1 MNLFDDEIEIVRH
14 FQSVPTN
21 SIYIIPKQTQ
31 DAIDVLL
38 SILDEK
44 CWLKWTDSS
53 GKGDPPPDFYCNE
66 LQLMMDVMRVDD
78 HGFISERG
86 KTVNPTRAKE
96 NEIIKELRNK
106 NVFVANPNI
115 KLQVLA
121 STDLPTEEDHNYI
134 FYRDSFKRTIESHI
148 RKIVRYKE
156 NHPNFKTIFF
166 VFDESSLYFEI
177 DSKERQLQV
186 GEAFEGIPHLWFEDE
201 EFVKTFS
208 DSEIDYLIWYTPY
221 KHCTAYAVE
230 DVSHLNLPQAVIYD
244 LKHIDIPLTV
254 YNSALMESAEF

>member
-134 FYRDSFKRTIESHI
+134 F
-148 RKIVRYKE
+148 
-156 NHPNFKTIFF
+156 
-166 VFDESSLYFEI
+166 
-177 DSKERQLQV
+177 
-186 GEAFEGIPHLWFEDE
+186 
-201 EFVKTFS
+201 
-208 DSEIDYLIWYTPY
+208 
-221 KHCTAYAVE
+221 
-230 DVSHLNLPQAVIYD
+230 
-244 LKHIDIPLTV
+244 
-254 YNSALMESAEF
+254 